1 MRRAAAKCVLAG
13 WVLIAVCMVTAC
25 SQTGSI
31 KQAASGLA
39 SSVAANATRSAAS
52 VPAVPSREASTQA
65 EAATTDSPT
74 EAPTSAAGGGTTPT
88 SAAPSQPATSAAVPT
103 TPAAT
108 TAAATPTPSPTSTAT
123 TAGTSS
129 SVSPWVWVAIA
140 VAVIALIAG
149 IIAWTTSARRRR
161 TAVTSAWRNQLI
173 DAYAKGAALYDAM
186 AAAEVPGALSAADAP
201 ARWYDIQR
209 RADDYG
215 QLLYRLRETATDEQD
230 RMNISNVLASL
241 QAARSAMEAERSAPA
256 ADPSLAA
263 SVRDRLTFFS
273 GSLSRLRQPDA
284 GPS

>member
-25 SQTGSI
+25 SQVGSI
-31 KQAASGLA
+31 KQAASSLA
-39 SSVAANATRSAAS
+39 SSVAANATRSAA
-52 VPAVPSREASTQA
+52 
-65 EAATTDSPT
+65 EAATTDSPSPT
-74 EAPTSAAGGGTTPT
+74 EAPTSAAGGGGTTPT

-103 TPAAT
+103 SAPPTTPAAT
-108 TAAATPTPSPTSTAT
+108 TTAATPTPTAT
-123 TAGTSS
+123 TGGTSS

-140 VAVIALIAG
+140 AVAAIALIAG
-149 IIAWTTSARRRR
+149 IVAWTTSARRRR

-230 RMNISNVLASL
+230 RTNISNVLASL
-241 QAARSAMEAERSAPA
+241 QAARSAMEAERSART

-263 SVRDRLTFFS
+263 SVRDRLMYFS

-284 GPS
+284 GPR